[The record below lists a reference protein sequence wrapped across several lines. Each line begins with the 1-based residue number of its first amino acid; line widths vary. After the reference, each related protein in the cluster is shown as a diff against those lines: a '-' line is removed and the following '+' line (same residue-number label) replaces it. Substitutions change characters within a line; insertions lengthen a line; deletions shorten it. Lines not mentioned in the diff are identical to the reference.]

1 MTAVFTYRQWVRF
14 PDVDHAG
21 IAFFG
26 ALQVYCHYAHE
37 EWLKMLGMPLHRLQ
51 ADHGFLFPLVRIE
64 SDFESPARHG
74 DGLRIDVTLGRVG
87 TRSLTL
93 VYTMHNETTDRRVGV
108 TQITQ
113 VCTDMTAM
121 QSIPIPEVFRRA
133 IDAWV
138 SSGAARGARG

>member
-1 MTAVFTYRQWVRF
+1 MTTFAYRQWVRF

-64 SDFESPARHG
+64 SDFQSPARHG
-74 DGLRIDVTLGRVG
+74 DELLIEVGLGRIG
-87 TRSLTL
+87 TRSITL
-93 VYTMHNETTDRRVGV
+93 VYTMRNETTGRQVGV
-108 TQITQ
+108 TRITQ

-121 QSIPIPEVFRRA
+121 RSIPIPDVFRRA
-133 IDAWV
+133 IERWQQAGP
-138 SSGAARGARG
+138 GAVGGAG